1 MDTRGLSPGR
11 ESLSDTTHSKTI
23 HMKISSILS
32 LILIV
37 LALAS
42 VGCSASGRINV
53 QNTPAT
59 KMSADTQVAYVS
71 KLAPA
76 PR

>member
-1 MDTRGLSPGR
+1 MDTRGLSAGR
-11 ESLSDTTHSKTI
+11 ESLSDTTHSQIT
-23 HMKISSILS
+23 HMKTSSVIS

-59 KMSADTQVAYVS
+59 KMSADTQIAYVS